1 LPAGGLDIKVD
12 GPRILLARLATRQ
25 DVAAINRF
33 LQGLT
38 PWAASGSEWDVREVL
53 GWQKS
58 YADKLRIGHRGDYDF
73 TEAGLISILLLFAD
87 QPDLLYPDTAQHIV
101 DALVIDKGK
110 APRPHVPG
118 SLGLVDETENHVLMT
133 ESSRYL
139 ASGPVG
145 PWRTA
150 VGSRGPLRKPGRG
163 REGGCWPEAA
173 R

>member
-1 LPAGGLDIKVD
+1 MKVD

-73 TEAGLISILLLFAD
+73 TEAGLISIRLLFAD

-118 SLGLVDETENHVLMT
+118 SLGLVDETENHSMGVRLGQP
-133 ESSRYL
+133 ELQALRPVSSPARDGRHHRPIG
-139 ASGPVG
+139 GPPDGVHGGVG
-145 PWRTA
+145 RNDA
-150 VGSRGPLRKPGRG
+150 
-163 REGGCWPEAA
+163 
-173 R
+173 